1 MQVHRCVAYC
11 GGLKTRQTDVEG
23 FGLHICKLCLDD
35 TVRMRAKE
43 FVAPRRAMVAM
54 TCSSAVGRPTADS
67 KIRLQIK
74 QAGVVVVYL
83 ACFMLL
89 QEMIRLRQRPSGM

>member
-1 MQVHRCVAYC
+1 
-11 GGLKTRQTDVEG
+11 
-23 FGLHICKLCLDD
+23 
-35 TVRMRAKE
+35 
-43 FVAPRRAMVAM
+43 MVAM